1 MNEAKR
7 LCIKLIIAN
16 WKERL
21 SLPSRDS
28 NNSIIEYLKAIETSQ
43 KCERNIAMYSECIEL
58 VYRVS
63 DDVWLCV
70 TVGVTRISMLF
81 GLSILYL
88 CRTT

>member
-16 WKERL
+16 YKERL

-43 KCERNIAMYSECIEL
+43 KYERNIA
-58 VYRVS
+58 V
-63 DDVWLCV
+63 
-70 TVGVTRISMLF
+70 
-81 GLSILYL
+81 
-88 CRTT
+88 